1 MCIRDRSRDT
11 YTSKGQGRN
20 VRKDITNALRRERS
34 LLDNTRSKYEAF
46 MKGKKVFVTIPN
58 PNTAETNKPY
68 IRVPAE
74 QVWRK
79 ERYIMR
85 TKDPMSV

>member
-1 MCIRDRSRDT
+1 MAKRKKSRDT
-11 YTSKGQGRN
+11 YTSKGEGCN
-20 VRKDITNALRRERS
+20 VRKDIINAMRRERS
-34 LLDNTRSKYEAF
+34 LLDIRRAKFKAF

-58 PNTAETNKPY
+58 PNTNETNKPF

-79 ERYIMR
+79 EKYIMK
-85 TKDPMSV
+85 TKDPKSL

>member
-1 MCIRDRSRDT
+1 MAKKKKRDT
-11 YTSKGQGRN
+11 YTSKGEGRN
-20 VRKDITNALRRERS
+20 VRKDITNAMRRERS
-34 LLDNTRSKYEAF
+34 FLDNTRTKFEAF

-79 ERYIMR
+79 EKYIMR

>member
-1 MCIRDRSRDT
+1 MAKRKKSRDT

-20 VRKDITNALRRERS
+20 VRKDI
-34 LLDNTRSKYEAF
+34 
-46 MKGKKVFVTIPN
+46 
-58 PNTAETNKPY
+58 TNKPY

>member
-1 MCIRDRSRDT
+1 
-11 YTSKGQGRN
+11 
-20 VRKDITNALRRERS
+20 
-34 LLDNTRSKYEAF
+34 

-79 ERYIMR
+79 EKYIMR